1 MLHYLLPWMNNVEL
15 VDFKPSVRRQDEPSS
30 TEEEEDG
37 HERDLMMVNS
47 RRWLKGEGWG
57 SPHATTM
64 ILNNL
69 MFMTA
74 KVSAHILH
82 ADYVLTIG
90 QGFYCLKK
98 KQIFLLFP
106 SS

>member
-15 VDFKPSVRRQDEPSS
+15 VDFKPLARRQDEPSS
-30 TEEEEDG
+30 TEEEE
-37 HERDLMMVNS
+37 RDIMMVNS

-74 KVSAHILH
+74 KVNAHILH

-90 QGFYCLKK
+90 QGFYCRKK
-98 KQIFLLFP
+98 TGIMEKIKYI
-106 SS
+106 